1 MSLISVGK
9 KIGDLDI
16 RLGIP
21 PSKSQF
27 SVNDTNK
34 RFDYNNKTTNRDS
47 IFNRFRS
54 GITQSGGFA
63 RPTQFLVTVDGPKGS
78 ALGNVGIYND
88 TQSLDQ
94 VARLHKS
101 AKLSDAIKTNLQL
114 RMDLFCSNVSIPDK
128 TITDDV
134 NEQYYGPKRAM
145 AKNVQYGDVT
155 LEFYTSVNYEERL
168 FFEAWQNSIIDPIS
182 HNVGY
187 YDDYATP
194 CMITITPLT
203 KTFTAALANFEPS
216 GDPGRDRQELRKSLG
231 DQSGFSSYQVQMYE
245 VWPKSIAATPLS
257 YGASNEFVKTS
268 VTFTYRNYATTAWNF
283 LAKNNTEE
291 FKTLNRMEYR
301 TNTTNIQGSFLDNLP
316 FGIGNE
322 IGRAGRQVYE
332 TIKKNIPIGR
342 VTGGSVFQKVFQTLK
357 LYETYFI
364 NNIRSENEYTINE
377 SA

>member
-27 SVNDTNK
+27 SINDTNK

-54 GITQSGGFA
+54 GITQAGGFA

-245 VWPKSIAATPLS
+245 VWPKTIAATPLS
-257 YGASNEFVKTS
+257 YDATNQFVKTS

-291 FKTLNRMEYR
+291 FKTLDRMEYR
-301 TNTTNIQGSFLDNLP
+301 TNTTNIQGSFLNNLP

-342 VTGGSVFQKVFQTLK
+342 VTGGSVFPKGLPDPK
-357 LYETYFI
+357 I
-364 NNIRSENEYTINE
+364 IRNIFY
-377 SA
+377 

>member
-245 VWPKSIAATPLS
+245 VWPKTIAATPLS
-257 YGASNEFVKTS
+257 YDATNQFVKTS

-291 FKTLNRMEYR
+291 FKTLDRMEYR

-342 VTGGSVFQKVFQTLK
+342 VTGGSVFPKGLPDPK
-357 LYETYFI
+357 I
-364 NNIRSENEYTINE
+364 IRNIFY
-377 SA
+377 

>member
-54 GITQSGGFA
+54 GITQAGGFA

-114 RMDLFCSNVSIPDK
+114 RMDLFCSNISIPDK

-245 VWPKSIAATPLS
+245 VWPKTIAATPLS
-257 YGASNEFVKTS
+257 YDATNQFVKTS

-291 FKTLNRMEYR
+291 FKTLDRMEYR

-342 VTGGSVFQKVFQTLK
+342 VTGGSVFPKGLPDPK
-357 LYETYFI
+357 I
-364 NNIRSENEYTINE
+364 IRNIFY
-377 SA
+377 

>member
-54 GITQSGGFA
+54 GITQAGGFA

-245 VWPKSIAATPLS
+245 VWPKTIAATPLS
-257 YGASNEFVKTS
+257 YDATNQFVKTS

-291 FKTLNRMEYR
+291 FKTLDRMEYR

-342 VTGGSVFQKVFQTLK
+342 VTGGSVFPKGLPDPK
-357 LYETYFI
+357 I
-364 NNIRSENEYTINE
+364 IRNIFY
-377 SA
+377 

>member
-21 PSKSQF
+21 PSKPQF
-27 SVNDTNK
+27 SVRETNN
-34 RFDYNNKTTNRDS
+34 RISANNATSNYNSVYNV
-47 IFNRFRS
+47 FRS
-54 GITQSGGFA
+54 GITQAGGFA

-88 TQSLDQ
+88 PQSLDQ

-245 VWPKSIAATPLS
+245 VWPKTIAATPLS
-257 YGASNEFVKTS
+257 YDATNQFVKTS

-291 FKTLNRMEYR
+291 FKTLDRMEYR

-342 VTGGSVFQKVFQTLK
+342 VTGGSVFPKGLADPK
-357 LYETYFI
+357 I
-364 NNIRSENEYTINE
+364 IRNIFY
-377 SA
+377 

>member
-54 GITQSGGFA
+54 GITQAGGFA

-101 AKLSDAIKTNLQL
+101 AKVSDAIKTNLQL

-245 VWPKSIAATPLS
+245 VWPKTIAATPLS
-257 YGASNEFVKTS
+257 YDATNQFVKTS

-291 FKTLNRMEYR
+291 FKTLDRMEYR

-342 VTGGSVFQKVFQTLK
+342 VTGGSVFPKGLPDPK
-357 LYETYFI
+357 I
-364 NNIRSENEYTINE
+364 IRNIFY
-377 SA
+377 

>member
-21 PSKSQF
+21 PSKAQF
-27 SVNDTNK
+27 STREANNRISANNATSN
-34 RFDYNNKTTNRDS
+34 YNSVYNV
-47 IFNRFRS
+47 FRS
-54 GITQSGGFA
+54 GITQAGGFA

-78 ALGNVGIYND
+78 ILGDTAIYND
-88 TQSLDQ
+88 MQSKNQ
-94 VARLHKS
+94 AARLEKS
-101 AKLSDAIKTNLQL
+101 AKLSNAIKKNLQL
-114 RMDLFCSNVSIPDK
+114 RMDIFCSNVSIPGK

-134 NEQYYGPKRAM
+134 NETYYGPKRAM
-145 AKNVQYGDVT
+145 AKSVQYDEVT
-155 LEFYTSVNYEERL
+155 LEFYTSINYEERL
-168 FFEAWQNSIIDPIS
+168 FFEAWQNSIVDPIS

-203 KTFTAALANFEPS
+203 KTFTAALANFQPS
-216 GDPGRDRQELRKSLG
+216 GDPGRDRQEIRKSLG

-245 VWPKSIAATPLS
+245 AWPKTIAATPLS
-257 YGASNEFVKTS
+257 YDAVNQIVKTS

-283 LAKNNTEE
+283 LAKDNTEE
-291 FKTLNRMEYR
+291 FNTLNRLEYR
-301 TNTTNIQGSFLDNLP
+301 TNTTAIQGNLLDNLP

-332 TIKKNIPIGR
+332 TIKKNLPVGR
-342 VTGGSVFQKVFQTLK
+342 VTGGRVFPKGLPDPK
-357 LYETYFI
+357 I
-364 NNIRSENEYTINE
+364 IRDIFY
-377 SA
+377 

>member
-21 PSKSQF
+21 PSKAQF
-27 SVNDTNK
+27 STRETNN
-34 RFDYNNKTTNRDS
+34 RISANNATSNYNSVYNV
-47 IFNRFRS
+47 FRS
-54 GITQSGGFA
+54 GITQAGGFA

-78 ALGNVGIYND
+78 VLGDTAIYND
-88 TQSLDQ
+88 MQSKNQ
-94 VARLHKS
+94 AARLEKS
-101 AKLSDAIKTNLQL
+101 AKLSNAIKKNLQL
-114 RMDLFCSNVSIPDK
+114 RMDIFCSNVSIPGK

-134 NEQYYGPKRAM
+134 NETYYGPKRAM
-145 AKNVQYGDVT
+145 AKSVQYDEVT
-155 LEFYTSVNYEERL
+155 LEFYTSINYEERL
-168 FFEAWQNSIIDPIS
+168 FFEAWQNSIVDPIS

-203 KTFTAALANFEPS
+203 KTFTAALANFQPS
-216 GDPGRDRQELRKSLG
+216 GDPGRDRQEIRKSLG

-245 VWPKSIAATPLS
+245 VWPKTIAATPLS
-257 YGASNEFVKTS
+257 YDAVNQIVKTS

-283 LAKNNTEE
+283 LAKDNTEE
-291 FKTLNRMEYR
+291 FNTLNRLEYR
-301 TNTTNIQGSFLDNLP
+301 TNTTAIQGNLLDNLP

-332 TIKKNIPIGR
+332 TIKKNLPVGR
-342 VTGGSVFQKVFQTLK
+342 VTGGRVFPKGLPDPK
-357 LYETYFI
+357 I
-364 NNIRSENEYTINE
+364 IRDIFY
-377 SA
+377 

>member
-21 PSKSQF
+21 PSKAQF
-27 SVNDTNK
+27 STRETNN
-34 RFDYNNKTTNRDS
+34 RISANNATSNYNSVYNV
-47 IFNRFRS
+47 FRS
-54 GITQSGGFA
+54 GITQAGGFA

-78 ALGNVGIYND
+78 ILGDTAIYND
-88 TQSLDQ
+88 MQSKNQ
-94 VARLHKS
+94 AARLEKS
-101 AKLSDAIKTNLQL
+101 AKLSNAIKKNLQL
-114 RMDLFCSNVSIPDK
+114 RMDIFCSNVSIPGK

-134 NEQYYGPKRAM
+134 NETYYGPKRAM
-145 AKNVQYGDVT
+145 AKSVQYDEVT
-155 LEFYTSVNYEERL
+155 LEFYTSINYEERL
-168 FFEAWQNSIIDPIS
+168 FFEAWQNSIVDPIS

-203 KTFTAALANFEPS
+203 KTFTAALANFQPS
-216 GDPGRDRQELRKSLG
+216 GDPGRDRQEIRKSLG

-245 VWPKSIAATPLS
+245 AWPKTIAATPLS
-257 YGASNEFVKTS
+257 YDAVNQIVKTS

-283 LAKNNTEE
+283 LAKDNTEE
-291 FKTLNRMEYR
+291 FNTLNRLEYR
-301 TNTTNIQGSFLDNLP
+301 TNTTAIQGNLLDNLP

-332 TIKKNIPIGR
+332 TIKKNLPVGR
-342 VTGGSVFQKVFQTLK
+342 VTGGRVFPKGLPDPK
-357 LYETYFI
+357 I
-364 NNIRSENEYTINE
+364 IRDIFY
-377 SA
+377 

>member
-245 VWPKSIAATPLS
+245 VWPKTIAATPLS
-257 YGASNEFVKTS
+257 YGATNEFVKTS

-291 FKTLNRMEYR
+291 FKTLDRMEYR

-342 VTGGSVFQKVFQTLK
+342 VTGGSVFPKGLPDPK
-357 LYETYFI
+357 I
-364 NNIRSENEYTINE
+364 IRNIFY
-377 SA
+377 

>member
-21 PSKSQF
+21 PSKAQF
-27 SVNDTNK
+27 STRETNN
-34 RFDYNNKTTNRDS
+34 RISANNATSNYNSVYNV
-47 IFNRFRS
+47 FRS
-54 GITQSGGFA
+54 GITQAGGFA

-78 ALGNVGIYND
+78 VLGDTAIYND
-88 TQSLDQ
+88 MQSKNQ
-94 VARLHKS
+94 AARLEKS
-101 AKLSDAIKTNLQL
+101 AKLSNAIKKNLQL
-114 RMDLFCSNVSIPDK
+114 RMDIFCSNVSIPGK

-134 NEQYYGPKRAM
+134 NETYYGPKRAM
-145 AKNVQYGDVT
+145 AKSVQYDEVT
-155 LEFYTSVNYEERL
+155 LEFYTSINYEERL
-168 FFEAWQNSIIDPIS
+168 FFEAWQNSIVDPIS

-203 KTFTAALANFEPS
+203 KTFTAALANFQPS
-216 GDPGRDRQELRKSLG
+216 GDPGRDRQEIRKSLG

-245 VWPKSIAATPLS
+245 AWPKTIAATPLS
-257 YGASNEFVKTS
+257 YDAVNQIVKTS

-291 FKTLNRMEYR
+291 FKTLDRMEYR

-332 TIKKNIPIGR
+332 TIKKNLPIGR
-342 VTGGSVFQKVFQTLK
+342 VTGGSVFPKGLPDPK
-357 LYETYFI
+357 I
-364 NNIRSENEYTINE
+364 IRNIFY
-377 SA
+377 